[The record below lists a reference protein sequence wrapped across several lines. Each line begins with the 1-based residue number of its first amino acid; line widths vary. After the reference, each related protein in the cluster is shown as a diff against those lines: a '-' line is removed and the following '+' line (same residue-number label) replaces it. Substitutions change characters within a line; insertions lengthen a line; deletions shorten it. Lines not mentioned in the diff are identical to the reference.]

1 MTVTGVQTCDLP
13 ISSYESTGAGFVQF
27 DGPVTLTTGVTVTT
41 AGAAGDNITFTDTVD
56 SDGTARALTLNAG
69 AAGNVDVQ
77 GDAGLGS
84 ALASLT
90 VDGAQIDLAS
100 VQATGNI
107 DVAGTA
113 INLNGASYESTG
125 AGFVQFDGPVTLT
138 TGVTVTTAGAAG
150 DNITFTDTVDSDGTA
165 RALTLNAGAAG
176 NVDVQG
182 DAGLGSAL
190 ASLTV
195 DGAQIDLASVQA
207 TGNIDVAGTA
217 INLNGASYESTG
229 AGFVQFDGPVTL
241 TTGVTVTTAGA
252 AGDNITFTDTVDS
265 DGTARAL
272 TLNAGAAGNV
282 DVQGDAGLGSA
293 LASLTVDGAQIDLAS
308 VQATG
313 NIDVAGTAIN
323 LNGASYESTGAGFVQ
338 FDGPVTL
345 TTGVTVT
352 TAGAAGDNIT
362 FTDTVDSDGTARALT
377 LNAGAAGNVDVQRS
391 EE

>member
-165 RALTLNAGAAG
+165 RSLDLVAGAGTVDLQQDVGTTDVLNDLTVNAGSISLGGAVNAI
-176 NVDVQG
+176 G
-182 DAGLGSAL
+182 DM
-190 ASLTV
+190 SLV
-195 DGAQIDLASVQA
+195 
-207 TGNIDVAGTA
+207 
-217 INLNGASYESTG
+217 
-229 AGFVQFDGPVTL
+229 
-241 TTGVTVTTAGA
+241 
-252 AGDNITFTDTVDS
+252 
-265 DGTARAL
+265 
-272 TLNAGAAGNV
+272 
-282 DVQGDAGLGSA
+282 
-293 LASLTVDGAQIDLAS
+293 
-308 VQATG
+308 
-313 NIDVAGTAIN
+313 
-323 LNGASYESTGAGFVQ
+323 
-338 FDGPVTL
+338 
-345 TTGVTVT
+345 
-352 TAGAAGDNIT
+352 
-362 FTDTVDSDGTARALT
+362 
-377 LNAGAAGNVDVQRS
+377 
-391 EE
+391 

>member
-293 LASLTVDGAQIDLAS
+293 LASLTVDGA
-308 VQATG
+308 
-313 NIDVAGTAIN
+313 
-323 LNGASYESTGAGFVQ
+323 
-338 FDGPVTL
+338 
-345 TTGVTVT
+345 
-352 TAGAAGDNIT
+352 
-362 FTDTVDSDGTARALT
+362 
-377 LNAGAAGNVDVQRS
+377 
-391 EE
+391 